1 VGYDSGVGR
10 AAPAF
15 TLTAVDGSEIK
26 LSQYR
31 GDWYPVLA
39 FIPTRA
45 PGAAEV
51 LTQLSEAADAIWGL
65 RGQLVGICDAGR
77 DECKALAGKVPGLA
91 FPLLPD
97 DGTVAKQYNA
107 LRTDGTVRP
116 MTLVVDRAGKVV
128 WTGEGPAALTP
139 PVILEAFRQVVR

>member
-1 VGYDSGVGR
+1 MGYDSGVGR

-15 TLTAVDGSEIK
+15 SLTAVDGSEIK

-39 FIPTRA
+39 FIPTQA
-45 PGAAEV
+45 QGAADV
-51 LTQLSEAADAIWGL
+51 LTQLSEAADALWGL

-77 DECKALAGKVPGLA
+77 DECKALADKVPGLA

-97 DGTVAKQYNA
+97 DGGVARQYNA
-107 LRTDGTVRP
+107 LGKNGQARP
-116 MTLVVDRAGKVV
+116 MALIVDRSGKIV
-128 WTGEGPAALTP
+128 WTGEGAASLTP
-139 PVILEAFRQVVR
+139 PVLLEAFRQVVR